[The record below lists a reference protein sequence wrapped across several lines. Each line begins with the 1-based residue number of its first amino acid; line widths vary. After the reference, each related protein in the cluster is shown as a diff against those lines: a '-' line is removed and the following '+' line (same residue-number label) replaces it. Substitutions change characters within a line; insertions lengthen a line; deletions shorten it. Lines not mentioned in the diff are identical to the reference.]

1 MTQDPVGRPWLTVL
15 QGAAALA
22 ATIGIG
28 RFVYTPI
35 LPLMHEQAGLTAAQG
50 SLLATTVSCQDAV
63 GVRWLFAVGN
73 QRNSAG
79 SDMGSSFADCAWTAS
94 RRTARCVKDPVSTP
108 DDRGARPHAGTD
120 PGAGPG
126 RVRHHRA
133 AAGDLAPLTDSLWL
147 W

>member
-1 MTQDPVGRPWLTVL
+1 MSI
-15 QGAAALA
+15 A
-22 ATIGIG
+22 
-28 RFVYTPI
+28 
-35 LPLMHEQAGLTAAQG
+35 
-50 SLLATTVSCQDAV
+50 STVSCQDAV

-94 RRTARCVKDPVSTP
+94 RRTAQCVKDPVSTP
-108 DDRGARPHAGTD
+108 DDRGARTHAGTH
-120 PGAGPG
+120 PGTGPG

-147 W
+147 VIDDTHELGPLRQLELLLMLARRSGKLTEF